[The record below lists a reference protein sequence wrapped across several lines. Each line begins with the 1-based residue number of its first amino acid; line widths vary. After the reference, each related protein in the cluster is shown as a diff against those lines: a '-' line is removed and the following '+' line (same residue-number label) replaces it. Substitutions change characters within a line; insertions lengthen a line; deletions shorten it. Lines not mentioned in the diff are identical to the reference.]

1 MELVINTDGGARGNP
16 GPAAVG
22 IVFQAGEWLSTHAQV
37 LGTATNNVAEY
48 MAVKVALEEWSRIPE
63 SKSLEINRVHFYLD
77 SQLVVMQIMGK
88 YKVKEPNLQKLHR
101 DIKELLSALQVPYVF
116 SHIPRAQNAKADAL
130 VNQALDAAV

>member
-22 IVFQAGEWLSTHAQV
+22 IVYQAGEWMSTYSQV

-48 MAVKVALEEWSRIPE
+48 MAVKVALEEWPRLPE
-63 SKSLEINRVHFYLD
+63 SKSLEIERVQFYLD

-101 DIKELLSALQVPYVF
+101 DIKELLSGLKIPYAF
-116 SHIPRAQNAKADAL
+116 SHVPRAQNAMADAL
-130 VNQALDAAV
+130 VNQALDAAA

>member
-22 IVFQAGEWLSTHAQV
+22 VVFKEGEWFSTYSQV

-48 MAVKVALEEWSRIPE
+48 MAVKLALEEWPRLPE
-63 SKSLEINRVHFYLD
+63 SKSLEIDRVQFYLD

-88 YKVKEPNLQKLHR
+88 YKVKEPHLQILHR
-101 DIKELLSALQVPYVF
+101 DIKELLNALRLPYAF
-116 SHIPRAQNAKADAL
+116 SYVPRAQNSMADSL
-130 VNQALDAAV
+130 VNQALDAAA